1 MPFRSLLYV
10 PASNPRALEK
20 ARDLPCDALIF
31 DLEDAVAPAAK
42 ETARERLGAALAQAG
57 SRGGA
62 RLVRI
67 NPLGSPWGEA
77 DLAALAAWDC
87 DGVVVPKVDGLADL
101 DAVAARTKRPLWAMI
116 ETARGVLAAPEICA
130 HPRLAGIIMGTNDL
144 ARDLG
149 LRARPDRMPLW
160 AALQGTLLAARAR
173 QVLAIDG
180 VCNALDDSARLGA
193 ECEQGRDMGF
203 DGKSLIHPAQIAAA
217 NAAFAPSAEEVDLAR
232 RRIAAHE
239 AVVAQGQ
246 GVAVVDGEIVEALHV
261 QSARATLELARI
273 VGEGEAS

>member
-31 DLEDAVAPAAK
+31 DLEDAVAPAGK

-57 SRGGA
+57 SRGGT

-67 NPLGSPWGEA
+67 NALGSPWGEA

-101 DAVAARTKRPLWAMI
+101 DAVAARTTRPLWAMI

-239 AVVAQGQ
+239 AVMAQGQ

-273 VGEGEAS
+273 VGKGEAS

>member
-239 AVVAQGQ
+239 AVMAQGQ

>member
-1 MPFRSLLYV
+1 
-10 PASNPRALEK
+10 
-20 ARDLPCDALIF
+20 
-31 DLEDAVAPAAK
+31 
-42 ETARERLGAALAQAG
+42 
-57 SRGGA
+57 
-62 RLVRI
+62 
-67 NPLGSPWGEA
+67 
-77 DLAALAAWDC
+77 
-87 DGVVVPKVDGLADL
+87 
-101 DAVAARTKRPLWAMI
+101 
-116 ETARGVLAAPEICA
+116 
-130 HPRLAGIIMGTNDL
+130 MGTNDL

-180 VCNALDDSARLGA
+180 VCNALDDPARLGA

-239 AVVAQGQ
+239 AVMAQGQ

-273 VGEGEAS
+273 VGEGETS

>member
-42 ETARERLGAALAQAG
+42 ETARENLGAALTAAR
-57 SRGGA
+57 SHGGA

-101 DAVAARTKRPLWAMI
+101 DAVAARTTRPLWAMI

-239 AVVAQGQ
+239 AVMAQGQ